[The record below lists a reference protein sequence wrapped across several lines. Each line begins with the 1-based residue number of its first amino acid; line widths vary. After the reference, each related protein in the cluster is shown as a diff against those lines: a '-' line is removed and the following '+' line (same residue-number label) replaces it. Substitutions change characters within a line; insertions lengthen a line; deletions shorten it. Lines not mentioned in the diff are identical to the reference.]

1 MTPYRSIGVVGAGA
15 WGTAL
20 AIALERAGLE
30 TTLWARD
37 SGLVDEINRSHRNE
51 RRLPG
56 VQLDQAIVATA
67 DIATVA
73 RKDIVL
79 LSSPAQTVRSVA
91 RMLRPHLQMSVP
103 VIIAAKGLEQ
113 ATGKRM
119 SEVLAEELPDAT
131 AAVLS
136 GPSFAADVA
145 AGLPTAITLAAP
157 DGIGA
162 TLAAAI
168 GHKLFRPYWTSDLTG
183 VEIGGSVKNVLA
195 IAAGIIQG
203 RGLGASAHA
212 ALVTRGF
219 AELVRFGAALG
230 ARPETLAGLS
240 GLGDLIL
247 TASSQQSRNM
257 ALGVALGRGNSLFE
271 ATAAGKGIAEGVWT
285 AAAVARIAEHH
296 AIDMPI
302 ATAVARVVEGDLSV
316 EAAIEGL
323 LTRRFRAEA

>member
-1 MTPYRSIGVVGAGA
+1 MSGYRTIGVVGAGA

-20 AIALERAGLE
+20 AIAVQRAGLD

-37 SGLVDEINRSHRNE
+37 ASLAEDINRSHRNE

-56 VQLDQAIVATA
+56 KALDPAIHATP
-67 DIATVA
+67 DIAGAA

-79 LSSPAQTVRSVA
+79 LAAPAQSLRSVA
-91 RMLRPHLQMSVP
+91 NLLTPHLANGTP

-119 SEVLAEELPDAT
+119 SEVLREELPGAV

-162 TLAAAI
+162 DLAAAI
-168 GHKLFRPYWTSDLTG
+168 GHKLFRPYWTSDITG

-195 IAAGIIQG
+195 IAAGIIEG
-203 RGLGASAHA
+203 KGLGASAHA

-219 AELVRFGAALG
+219 AELARFGRAFG
-230 ARPETLAGLS
+230 ARPGTLTGLS

-247 TASSQQSRNM
+247 TTSSPQSRNM
-257 ALGVALGRGNSLFE
+257 AFGLALGRGASLVE
-271 ATAAGKGIAEGVWT
+271 ATSTGTGIAEGVWT
-285 AAAVARIAEHH
+285 AAAVARVAGQRG
-296 AIDMPI
+296 IDMPI
-302 ATAVARVVEGDLSV
+302 ASAVAGIVDGTLLVD
-316 EAAIEGL
+316 AAIEGL
-323 LTRRFRAEA
+323 LARPFRSEA